1 VIEDMKGEPIVAV
14 GEAIR
19 AARREVFGAA
29 DVRRM
34 FGERGA

>member
-19 AARREVFGAA
+19 TARREVFAGAE
-29 DVRRM
+29 VRRE